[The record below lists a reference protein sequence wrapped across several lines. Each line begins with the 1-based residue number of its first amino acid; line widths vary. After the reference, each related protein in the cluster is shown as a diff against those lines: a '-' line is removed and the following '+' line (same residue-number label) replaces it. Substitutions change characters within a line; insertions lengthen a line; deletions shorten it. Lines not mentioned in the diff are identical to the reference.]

1 VSLDPRTLRRTSR
14 LRGKGYARYAG
25 IPSLPSL
32 RSVQAGRSP
41 SRVSPLRAQGT
52 APWPGRVEAPLWR
65 PRNERENTMSN
76 KPTHTAFV
84 VIDPR
89 EGSDRKAQWIEVGAV
104 WPHKSG
110 KGFDLVIPDGISLSG
125 RIVCRERKEQPAE

>member
-1 VSLDPRTLRRTSR
+1 
-14 LRGKGYARYAG
+14 
-25 IPSLPSL
+25 
-32 RSVQAGRSP
+32 
-41 SRVSPLRAQGT
+41 
-52 APWPGRVEAPLWR
+52 
-65 PRNERENTMSN
+65 MSN
-76 KPTHTAFV
+76 KPTHTAYV

-110 KGFDLVIPDGISLSG
+110 KGFDLVIPDRISLSG